1 MSREPAAVTLVDR
14 YLQHYEDRD
23 LDGVLT
29 CVGTDFTIE
38 FPGPV
43 RFDSVADLMRRAAQM
58 FPTLRKHR
66 DHYACG
72 TDAHGHTVVTS
83 RGRLYG
89 ERNDGTKIQ
98 DVRYCDVFLVA
109 GDRIIEQF
117 VWNDMAVAVPGSVLG
132 IDSAK
137 PAQTEIDH

>member
-1 MSREPAAVTLVDR
+1 MSYDVAAVELVDR

-29 CVGTDFTIE
+29 CVAPGFTIE
-38 FPGPV
+38 FPGPI
-43 RFDSVADLMRRAAQM
+43 RFDSVADLMSRAREM
-58 FPTLRKHR
+58 FPSLRKHR

-72 TDAHGHTVVTS
+72 TDEHGRTVVTS

-89 ERNDGTKIQ
+89 ERNDGTVIV

-109 GDRIIEQF
+109 GDRIVEQF
-117 VWNDMAVAVPGSVLG
+117 VWNDMAVVAPGSVLG
-132 IDSAK
+132 VDRA
-137 PAQTEIDH
+137 

>member
-1 MSREPAAVTLVDR
+1 MSYSDPSAVALVER

-23 LDGVLT
+23 LDGVLS
-29 CVGTDFTIE
+29 CVSTDFTIE

-43 RFDSVADLMRRAAQM
+43 LFGSVAHLMHTAAQM
-58 FPTLRKHR
+58 FRSLRKHR

-72 TDAHGHTVVTS
+72 TDDQGRTVVTS

-89 ERNDGTKIQ
+89 ECHDGSRID

-109 GDRIIEQF
+109 DGLIVQQF
-117 VWNDMAVAVPGSVLG
+117 VFNDMAVAAPGSVLG
-132 IDSAK
+132 ID
-137 PAQTEIDH
+137 PA